1 MFREIDRA
9 TAHELLESL
18 KDLFRECVM
27 IHKYG
32 GEIYNQKEADAAKKR
47 ALAAMVLAEYGEKIG

>member
-1 MFREIDRA
+1 
-9 TAHELLESL
+9 
-18 KDLFRECVM
+18 M